1 MCIHIII
8 HNMPVT
14 HMSKIIIFFNQI
26 NAQHR
31 HDKTFQPQLDAIKFI
46 FPPISL
52 DVVIFAWRVLH
63 RTRIIFCWSFSLEIS
78 VGALIK
84 FNCIKNRT
92 ILFKLDENCVG
103 TARNIC
109 IYVKWLLDPTYYQNY
124 SWRYVFSIMRFIFIF
139 LLNHRLFSKRKKNQ
153 QKQHVQK
160 VYGDNLSICLSPVKR
175 HNN

>member
-1 MCIHIII
+1 MCIHII

-78 VGALIK
+78 VGELIK

-92 ILFKLDENCVG
+92 IVFKLDEICVG
-103 TARNIC
+103 TARYIHIC
-109 IYVKWLLDPTYYQNY
+109 EMTFGSDVLSEPQLALCVFDNAFYFYFSVESSDIFEEKKKPTRTK
-124 SWRYVFSIMRFIFIF
+124 SVWW
-139 LLNHRLFSKRKKNQ
+139 
-153 QKQHVQK
+153 
-160 VYGDNLSICLSPVKR
+160 
-175 HNN
+175 